1 MLTILDW
8 VALTIIILAGIPHG
22 ALDYELIKRRK
33 ILKDVTFLI
42 LYVGLTLLGVV
53 SWLLQPTIALLLF
66 LAITTIHFGRS
77 DPLQFK
83 FKQAKIKFSYWS
95 MLCFQGGVVTVLVP
109 VAKWEFVVPLFEYLG
124 TDAKIFRA
132 IAPAF
137 FLLWVICGLIS
148 LKSLFEAKNYSS
160 FRLTIAMLMAA
171 ILLPPLLSFAI
182 YFCGLHSFGHY
193 QRGMQYLKRSLK
205 SPSPRLIILTIL
217 AWISMAGLTYI
228 LRFNA
233 TIEASVIGG
242 IFILLFALTLPHML
256 IIDLILPRI
265 DPYWSPI
272 PKTLLNQTL
281 SKEAKSSYK

>member
-8 VALTIIILAGIPHG
+8 TSLTIIMLAGIPHG
-22 ALDYELIKRRK
+22 ALDYELIKQRK
-33 ILKDVTFLI
+33 ILKDATFLI
-42 LYVGLTLLGVV
+42 LYIGLTFLGVV

-83 FKQAKIKFSYWS
+83 FNRAKIKFTFWS

-109 VAKWEFVVPLFEYLG
+109 VAKWEFVAPLFEYLG

-132 IAPAF
+132 MAPSF
-137 FLLWVICGLIS
+137 FLLWVTCGLIS
-148 LKSLFEAKNYSS
+148 LKSLFEDKNYSS
-160 FRLTIAMLMAA
+160 FRLTTAMLIAA

-205 SPSPRLIILTIL
+205 SPSPRLMILTLL
-217 AWISMAGLTYI
+217 AWISMAGLTYV

-242 IFILLFALTLPHML
+242 VFILLFALTLPHML
-256 IIDLILPRI
+256 IIDLLLPRI
-265 DPYWSPI
+265 DPYWNPI
-272 PKTLLNQTL
+272 PKTLLNHTL
-281 SKEAKSSYK
+281 SKEAEKSR